1 MLDIN
6 FIRNHQQ
13 DLSLIANQKGINI
26 SIERIIQ
33 LDFERRKLIHDIEL
47 ARFKKKLSNDMKDF
61 VLKGDNQHLIK
72 V

>member
-1 MLDIN
+1 MIRSIQCKKVRFLIMLDIN

-47 ARFKKKLSNDMKDF
+47 ARFTKRNYLM
-61 VLKGDNQHLIK
+61 I
-72 V
+72 